1 MYMEVGN
8 KKCDWEDVYDLV
20 KESPDY
26 EMFIQNFNEKLN

>member
-1 MYMEVGN
+1 MYMEAGN
-8 KKCDWEDVYDLV
+8 KKCGQEDVYDLV